1 MQENEKTG
9 RQYPGI
15 DRREFAYCAWRMYM
29 ENFKKKCKKTK
40 KQVLNFFIL
49 IIILTFSMWIV
60 GGNIYNYFEEK
71 EIKNNIIDLEHELY
85 AIEIIKNFDISNIS
99 LTNRKAI
106 IAKSVCATLEP
117 KDSTISPAFVKQ
129 NFMQYFVSKGW
140 HINQQ
145 FTTF

>member
-1 MQENEKTG
+1 MKKQVGSTLASTG
-9 RQYPGI
+9 GNLHI
-15 DRREFAYCAWRMYM
+15 VLGECIWRILR
-29 ENFKKKCKKTK
+29 KSAK

-129 NFMQYFVSKGW
+129 
-140 HINQQ
+140 QQ

>member
-71 EIKNNIIDLEHELY
+71 EIKNNI
-85 AIEIIKNFDISNIS
+85 
-99 LTNRKAI
+99 
-106 IAKSVCATLEP
+106 
-117 KDSTISPAFVKQ
+117 
-129 NFMQYFVSKGW
+129 FVSKGW
-140 HINQQ
+140 HINENREKPLEHIQAENQ
-145 FTTF
+145 KYIITLERISTTNNKWRIIIGNNTFFEKYNL